1 MPRYDVKPPISEVQ
15 NVSVSS
21 EWSQRLRAF
30 SASQEAVIGRVV
42 LSSQKNTVR
51 ARAMMYVSVDKNQLM
66 AANWQNS

>member
-1 MPRYDVKPPISEVQ
+1 MPRYDVKPPISEVE
-15 NVSVSS
+15 NVSVGS

-42 LSSQKNTVR
+42 LSSRKNTVR